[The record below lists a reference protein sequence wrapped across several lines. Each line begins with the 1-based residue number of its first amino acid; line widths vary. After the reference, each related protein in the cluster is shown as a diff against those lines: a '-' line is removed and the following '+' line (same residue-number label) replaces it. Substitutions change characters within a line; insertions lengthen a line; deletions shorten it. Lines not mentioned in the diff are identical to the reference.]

1 MKIREPIRLV
11 IMYSDRPAIKRGRQ
25 SYISAQPAV
34 FFSFFFPGEVERSAV
49 GPDTL
54 SWKGHFLRSITAR
67 YQFRGADRCEVDGS
81 IFPCEKFLPTRI

>member
-34 FFSFFFPGEVERSAV
+34 FFSFFSRGSGKISSWPRYTELERTFSPINNCQV
-49 GPDTL
+49 PVP
-54 SWKGHFLRSITAR
+54 
-67 YQFRGADRCEVDGS
+67 RCRQV
-81 IFPCEKFLPTRI
+81 